1 MVKTHPKE
9 TMWNFLSAS
18 ARPTKFEEQYH
29 CYSAAYADKPTL
41 EQGDKILLPPSAFDI
56 LARLQVDYPMLFQL
70 QSQDRGTLTHCGVL
84 EFTAEEGSCVI
95 PFWMMQNLLIE
106 EGAVLTVT
114 NVSLPKANF
123 VKFQAQ
129 HVDFLEISNPRAVL
143 EHALRNFSCITKG
156 DVICVPY
163 NSKNYHFEI
172 KEVRPQDAACIIE
185 TDCHVDFDAPR
196 SSIGERDESK
206 LDIASESPE
215 TKRLCTAGTSIERLS
230 QSHPS
235 SLSAASGCKRGEGGG
250 EEGASASRIRIVDG
264 KIVRSDE
271 NSAEAA
277 VAAST
282 VTEHLAS
289 QAGSTGV
296 QPNAAIAVQSPTPDY
311 WALNA
316 GDGARL
322 DGKAP
327 SALKDKFGQE
337 VDLRKIRAE
346 AAARRAAEQAKN
358 VALPVVGKTI
368 KGEEVRVESGQGGDG
383 GGPPVRKNKSRV
395 GGKFS
400 KLSAGTAFHGGS
412 NQFTNTPPSGN
423 GTSPNSASLA
433 NLPKQS
439 AFAPPEHRSSAC
451 PSPTPSS
458 LSATSG
464 CKRGEGG
471 GEEGALANQ
480 IRIVD
485 GKIVRSDEN
494 SAEAAVAASTVTE
507 HLASQ
512 AGSMGVQPNA
522 AIAVQSPTPD
532 YWVLNAGDGARL
544 DGKAPSALKDKFGQ
558 EAAARRAAEQAKNV
572 ALTVVGKTIKG
583 EEVRVESGMGGDGG
597 GPPVRKNK
605 SRVGGKFSKLKSAGT
620 VFHGGSNQ
628 L

>member
-1 MVKTHPKE
+1 
-9 TMWNFLSAS
+9 MWNFLSAS

-172 KEVRPQDAACIIE
+172 KE
-185 TDCHVDFDAPR
+185 R

-400 KLSAGTAFHGGS
+400 KLSAGTAFHACIIETDCHVNFDAPVGYKEPTS
-412 NQFTNTPPSGN
+412 TNTPPSGN

-558 EAAARRAAEQAKNV
+558 EV
-572 ALTVVGKTIKG
+572 DL
-583 EEVRVESGMGGDGG
+583 
-597 GPPVRKNK
+597 RKI
-605 SRVGGKFSKLKSAGT
+605 
-620 VFHGGSNQ
+620 
-628 L
+628 